1 MRGLTP
7 DVHLFPSIVMSRLIR
22 FALAALC
29 LLGATVI
36 APAQGTRDDVD
47 FLIQI
52 PYSVER
58 SDGTFGWNRLAF
70 LPNATVS
77 TFRPEMVR
85 NWGFIV
91 LGDGNVG
98 IRVTRYAT
106 VGGDLRIEQ
115 GYLFSNGSEVGFEVS
130 DLGPLDT
137 QPYSVWAQL
146 GDGDFWYPA
155 VISGDVAST
164 PASGIRTFWNALPA
178 SLQTTFALE
187 LRYLQWTPSI
197 ANPTGRQVV
206 AKVTPVGPNPQAVVE
221 LLRGGSHAIGGVV
234 WEDFNLNGRRDPG
247 ERGLGGVLLRL
258 HKGTYAVSEIVQ
270 WTSTA
275 SDGTYQFAF
284 SEDGQYF
291 VEMNQPLDTRPATTN
306 PPSETVVFSQI
317 GGLPHNDRD
326 ESDPWETTLT
336 SAVLEILPGTADQ
349 QVNAGLSFLP
359 ILTFNPNYMALH
371 EPTATA
377 QETVNVA
384 IVGSRKWDSL
394 LMFGYDFVVS
404 SDAVVSGV
412 DFQFAPGANF
422 SIDRDGASL
431 IEPFTIFRDSQEEY
445 GESVIISFDLD
456 SETEISSQSGS
467 LTISLLDPDTPT
479 VPISNSIIS
488 ELYVGFLGAGEDSPA
503 ILMRGENT
511 DRLGAFVKAAE
522 TAFFTNLQS
531 SAGSYAFSS
540 GAIQGRGNFVNNA
553 FEGSMSYGGSF
564 RLERV
569 DPFGPFANSAG
580 LYLQEGVF
588 DEDWDVYAVLT
599 PQGELLFYS
608 EYEGEGTGGGL
619 TVPASGNLKVGLPGG
634 SRFEGTVPH
643 NAPYQIVGVLTEEGE
658 KYPLSLTRVAALA
671 PSETGVLSF
680 MLAGATT
687 ASGGWANQPWFGW
700 FQIRDLNNRWVY
712 HQEWGY
718 LWMAS
723 DSFANFWVYSLKHR
737 EWMLTSPSS
746 YPYLYSAKVG
756 GWLYYLLGTEGNWI
770 YDYTIGDW
778 RPVGG

>member
-1 MRGLTP
+1 M
-7 DVHLFPSIVMSRLIR
+7 MSRLTR

-29 LLGATVI
+29 LLGPTVTV
-36 APAQGTRDDVD
+36 PAQGTRDDVD

-58 SDGTFGWNRLAF
+58 TDGTLGWNRLAF

-77 TFRPEMVR
+77 TFLPEMVR
-85 NWGFIV
+85 SWSFIV

-98 IRVTRYAT
+98 IRVTRYTTAGT
-106 VGGDLRIEQ
+106 DLRIEH
-115 GYLFSNGSEVGFEVS
+115 GFVFSDGSEAGFERS
-130 DLGPLDT
+130 DQGSRDA
-137 QPYSVWAQL
+137 QPYSIWAQL
-146 GDGDFWYPA
+146 GDGDYWYPA
-155 VISGDVAST
+155 VVSGDVAST
-164 PASGIRTFWNALPA
+164 PATGLGTFWNVLPA
-178 SLQTTFALE
+178 SLQTTFALQMQ
-187 LRYLQWTPSI
+187 YLQWTPSA

-206 AKVTPVGPNPQAVVE
+206 AKVTPVGPNPQAVTE

-234 WEDFNLNGRRDPG
+234 WDDFNLNGRRDPG

-317 GGLPHNDRD
+317 GGLPHNDADR
-326 ESDPWETTLT
+326 SDPWETTLT
-336 SAVLEILPGTADQ
+336 SAVLEILPSTPDQ
-349 QVNAGLSFLP
+349 QVNAGLTFLP
-359 ILTFNPNYMALH
+359 VLTFNPNYMALR

-377 QETVNVA
+377 QETVNVGVVA
-384 IVGSRKWDSL
+384 SRSWDGPLTLS
-394 LMFGYDFVVS
+394 YDFTVPSEEVVF
-404 SDAVVSGV
+404 GV
-412 DFQFAPGANF
+412 DYQFPAGSFLSADRAGAAI
-422 SIDRDGASL
+422 IDEFL
-431 IEPFTIFRDSQEEY
+431 IFRDNREEY
-445 GESVIISFDLD
+445 GESVIISLDLD
-456 SETEISSQSGS
+456 AESEISSRSGS
-467 LTISLLDPDTPT
+467 LTISLLDPETPSVE
-479 VPISNSIIS
+479 VPNSIIS

-522 TAFFTNLQS
+522 TAFFANLQS
-531 SAGSYAFSS
+531 SAGGYTFSS
-540 GAIQGRGNFVNNA
+540 DGLQGRGDFVNNA
-553 FEGSMSYGGSF
+553 FEGSMSYAGSF

-580 LYLQEGVF
+580 LYVQEGVF

-619 TVPASGNLKVGLPGG
+619 TVPASGSLKVGLPGG

-643 NAPYQIVGVLTEEGE
+643 NAPYQIVGILTEEGE
-658 KYPLSLTRVAALA
+658 KYPLFLTRIAALA
-671 PSETGVLSF
+671 PDETGVLSF

-718 LWMAS
+718 LWMAN
-723 DSFANFWVYSLKHR
+723 DSFANFWVYSLKHQ
-737 EWMLTSPSS
+737 EWMLTSPTS

-756 GWLYYLLGTEGNWI
+756 GWLFYLLGTEGNWI